1 MQRLRKITIIM
12 TSWTST
18 ESSGTMFFPRC
29 LTDFCSWNCFPIFI
43 KICKGELKCQLL
55 DQRTPAKKYR
65 VLSNNLFKRILCL
78 QKICLINCFFS
89 VHVEL
94 IYNLGKK
101 RWRRLYNLTSVH
113 FKVHKRWFSLLLKT
127 MALFWPIENWDIPEQ
142 LRAQTL
148 WFCSLLLK
156 GAAGDGE
163 KEKKEKGK
171 KKWPS

>member
-1 MQRLRKITIIM
+1 MFNQLFLL
-12 TSWTST
+12 ST
-18 ESSGTMFFPRC
+18 RGVNLQSRE
-29 LTDFCSWNCFPIFI
+29 
-43 KICKGELKCQLL
+43 
-55 DQRTPAKKYR
+55 KKW
-65 VLSNNLFKRILCL
+65 L
-78 QKICLINCFFS
+78 
-89 VHVEL
+89 
-94 IYNLGKK
+94 
-101 RWRRLYNLTSVH
+101 RRLYNLTSVH

-156 GAAGDGE
+156 GAAGDGG